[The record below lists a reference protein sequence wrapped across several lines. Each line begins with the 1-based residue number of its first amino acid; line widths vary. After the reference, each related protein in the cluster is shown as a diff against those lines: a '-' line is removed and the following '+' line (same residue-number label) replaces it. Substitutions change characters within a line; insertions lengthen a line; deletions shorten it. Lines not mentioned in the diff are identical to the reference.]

1 MMGDPHVPQSDREV
15 RSDPVPAL
23 TRMSAM
29 KNGLHQVATLG
40 GANGTLIGRRRK
52 YLRQRELSL
61 SRREVLACVIGF
73 LALLVGDSYTA
84 SLTPDVNR
92 LAVTADIGSNVKALQ
107 AAGAASLRAIAAGLN
122 DQGIP
127 TARGS
132 GLRTATQVARVLQRL
147 E

>member
-73 LALLVGDSYTA
+73 LALLVGDSYAA

-92 LAVTADIGSNVKALQ
+92 LADIGSNVKALQ